1 MSDTKQLT
9 LPITGMT
16 CANCVATVERN
27 LKKLDGVQSA
37 VVNLSS
43 ERATVDFDAAKLGL
57 PDVIARVNR
66 AGYGVATGEA
76 DLIIKRLSDD
86 NDARRLEKALAKL
99 EGVLEAQVTFTTEK
113 ARVKYV
119 PTIVTQAE
127 LRRAVSSAGFE
138 AVELGGEAEDAEA
151 MAREHEINEQRRL
164 LIVGLIFTVPLFFFA
179 MARDFGIL
187 PPAFYE
193 MASMEGMSL
202 TPAPWTNWMMLAL
215 AIPVQFYVG
224 WQYYVGAYKA
234 LRNKS
239 ANMDVLIV
247 MGSSAAFFY
256 SLPITFGL
264 LMGHVYYETAAV
276 IITLIKL
283 GKFLEARA
291 KGRTSEAIKKLMGLR
306 AKTARVIRDGVE
318 AEVSIDDVR
327 VGDLVLVKPGEKIP
341 VDGVVVDGRSAI
353 DESMLTGESLPVEKK
368 PGDAVIGATLNK
380 LGLLKFEATKVG
392 KETALAQIIKL
403 VEDAQGSKAP
413 IQKMVDQVSAVFVP
427 IVIGIAALTFAGWYF
442 LGPALPI
449 NSDIDNFTRALINMV
464 AVLVIACPCAMGL
477 ATPTA
482 IMVGTGKGAEAGILF
497 RSSEALER
505 AGKVNVVVLD
515 KTGTITKG
523 QPAVTDIVTS
533 NELQVTSEEL
543 LRLAASVEK
552 GSEHPLGESIWA
564 EATTRGLSLV
574 EPTGFKAEAGHGVQ
588 AEVEGRSVI
597 VGNVR
602 MFQTRGIQLGSL
614 ESEVTRLQ
622 SEAKTAMLV
631 AIDNQAAGIIA
642 VADTIKDSSKDAIAD
657 LHKMGLKVAMI
668 TGDNQKTADAIAKQ
682 VGIDMVLAEVLPEG
696 KSAEVKKLQNGGQQ
710 TTGNSPRSAVNG
722 QSSVVAMVGDGVN
735 DAPALAQA
743 DVGLAIGTG
752 TDVAMAAA
760 PVTLMSGDLR
770 GVARAIH
777 LSRKTLSTIKQNL
790 FWAFIYNVILIPAA
804 AFGYLNPML
813 AAGAMAFSS
822 VFVVSN
828 SLRLRGQKI

>member
-1 MSDTKQLT
+1 MSNTKQLT

-27 LKKLDGVQSA
+27 LKKLEGMNTA

-43 ERATVDFDAAKLGL
+43 ERATVEFDSAKLGL
-57 PDVIARVNR
+57 ADMIARVQR

-76 DLIIKRLSDD
+76 ELIIKRLSDD
-86 NDARRLEKALAKL
+86 NDARRLEKALINL
-99 EGVLEAQVTFTTEK
+99 EGVLEAQVSYTTEK

-119 PTIVTQAE
+119 PTIITQTE
-127 LRRAVSSAGFE
+127 LRRAVANAGFE
-138 AVELGGEAEDAEA
+138 AVELGGETEDAEA
-151 MAREHEINEQRRL
+151 AAREHEIQEQRRL
-164 LIVGLIFTVPLFFFA
+164 LIIGLIFTVPLFLFA
-179 MARDFGIL
+179 MARDFGLL
-187 PPAFYE
+187 PTIFYE
-193 MASMEGMSL
+193 MTSMEGMSAA
-202 TPAPWTNWMMLAL
+202 PASWTNWLMLAL
-215 AIPVQFYVG
+215 TLPVQFYVG
-224 WQYYVGAYKA
+224 WQYYIGAFKA
-234 LRNKS
+234 LRNKA

-247 MGSSAAFFY
+247 MGTSAAFLY
-256 SLPITFGL
+256 SLPVTFGWL
-264 LMGHVYYETAAV
+264 EGHVYYETAAV
-276 IITLIKL
+276 IITLIRL

-306 AKTARVIRDGVE
+306 AKTARIVRGGLE
-318 AEVSIDDVR
+318 TEVPIDEVR
-327 VGDLVLVKPGEKIP
+327 VGDVVLVRPGEKIP
-341 VDGVVVDGRSAI
+341 VDGVVIEGRSAV

-413 IQKMVDQVSAVFVP
+413 IQKLADQVSAVFVP
-427 IVIGIAALTFAGWYF
+427 IVIVIALLTFAGWYF
-442 LGPALPI
+442 LGPQI
-449 NSDIDNFTRALINMV
+449 EDQFTRALINMV

-497 RSSEALER
+497 RNSEALER
-505 AGKVNVVVLD
+505 AGRVSVVVLD

-523 QPAVTDIVTS
+523 QPAVTDIVTR
-533 NELQVTSEEL
+533 NKVTADEL

-552 GSEHPLGESIWA
+552 GSEHPLGEAIWA
-564 EATTRGLSLV
+564 EATTRGLTLAELS
-574 EPTGFKAEAGHGVQ
+574 GFKADPGHGVQ
-588 AEVEGRSVI
+588 AEVEERSVT
-597 VGNVR
+597 VGNLR
-602 MFQTRGIQLGSL
+602 MMETRGYSLNGL

-622 SEAKTAMLV
+622 SEAKTPMIV
-631 AIDNQAAGIIA
+631 AVDNEVAGVIA
-642 VADTIKDSSKDAIAD
+642 VADTIKDGSREAIEE
-657 LHKMGLKVAMI
+657 LHRMGLKVVMI
-668 TGDNQKTADAIAKQ
+668 TGDNQKTAEAIAKQ
-682 VGIDMVLAEVLPEG
+682 VGIDEVLAEVLPEG
-696 KSAEVKKLQNGGQQ
+696 KSSEVKKLQAEN
-710 TTGNSPRSAVNG
+710 
-722 QSSVVAMVGDGVN
+722 VVAMVGDGIN

-743 DVGLAIGTG
+743 NVGIAIGTG

-770 GVARAIH
+770 GVARTIS

-790 FWAFIYNVILIPAA
+790 FWAFFYNVILIPAA
-804 AFGYLNPML
+804 ALGYLNPML

-828 SLRLRGQKI
+828 SLRLRKAKV